1 MSPDGA
7 GRPDAPDA
15 GLRVLQPAHWP
26 RPKGYANG
34 MIGRGRMVF
43 VGGMVGWNE
52 AGEFAG
58 DFVAQTRQALQNI
71 LTVLAEAQAGPEHI
85 ARLTWYV
92 TDLELYRA
100 SLKELGHVYR
110 ALMGRHF
117 PAMAVVQVAAL
128 VEREA
133 LVEIEAT
140 ALLPD

>member
-1 MSPDGA
+1 MWSRIPITRPARGRADARNRRARMSRDGNP
-7 GRPDAPDA
+7 GRPGDA

-71 LTVLAEAQAGPEHI
+71 LTVLAEAQ
-85 ARLTWYV
+85 T
-92 TDLELYRA
+92 
-100 SLKELGHVYR
+100 
-110 ALMGRHF
+110 
-117 PAMAVVQVAAL
+117 
-128 VEREA
+128 
-133 LVEIEAT
+133 
-140 ALLPD
+140 